1 MVYVPFV
8 EVEKIRVVGGQLG
21 DFGGGKE
28 SEGEF
33 DGAASQVRAEMWR
46 AEEDNRTAVG
56 HKVVAILTA
65 VAVFRCRRVD
75 EKLLDNEA
83 AHRVTDPNRR
93 STAYLFFVVVADTNS
108 NKTNKIVRKTSIL

>member
-56 HKVVAILTA
+56 HKVVAIVIA
-65 VAVFRCRRVD
+65 IVFASRRRRVD

-83 AHRVTDPNRR
+83 AHRVTYPNCR
-93 STAYLFFVVVADTNS
+93 STAYLFFVVVADTIS
-108 NKTNKIVRKTSIL
+108 FSSLQTKRTK